1 VASCDACGRA
11 LCVACAVPVRGSVVG
26 PECLAEVLPDVPEP
40 AVPTRP
46 RLWGRWVAGAG
57 FAIVLAASILPWAR
71 YGDASGMFEAWE
83 LHWSLLTVAASLA
96 GLVALFAFRRRRSDP
111 VLEAGVVLALAA
123 LATVGALLHGRHPPP
138 LSTAATP
145 GWGLGL
151 MGALV
156 ALVGAAATML
166 HALAPEE

>member
-1 VASCDACGRA
+1 MASCDACGRA